1 VRLALSSDV
10 ELSERQR
17 DVLRAVVRAYVGE
30 AAPVGSVTISHLLP
44 AKLSSASIRATLAEL
59 AEFGL
64 VAQPHTSAG
73 RIPTEEGLRIFIDQL
88 LLRRGIAEYDRRAI
102 AFRVDGADLS
112 SIYHIAAQLLSEQ
125 TGLLGFVAVPSLDR
139 VVLQHV
145 SLVRLGSDRVLA
157 VLVSATGSAY
167 RRVLEEGADLEQREL
182 DRIATL
188 LNERVVGRTLRDVR
202 SALAV
207 EAASMRQQADALL
220 DRALKLGSQALT
232 ADDSPEDLV
241 IATRLALLD
250 QPEFRDP
257 QRIRDLYEA
266 VETKERL
273 LEVLNQMLEEQGV
286 CVALGG
292 EVDDPALRRCAL
304 VASHYGGDARP
315 MGMLG
320 VIGPN
325 RMDYDRVIAL
335 VDYFSQVVSEKLSA

>member
-1 VRLALSSDV
+1 MRSALSRDV

-30 AAPVGSVTISHLLP
+30 ATPVGSVTISHLLP

-64 VAQPHTSAG
+64 VDQPHTSAG
-73 RIPTEEGLRIFIDQL
+73 RVPTEEGLRIFIDQL
-88 LLRRGIAEYDRRAI
+88 LSRREIAEYDRRAI
-102 AFRVDGADLS
+102 AFQVEGVDVS
-112 SIYHIAAQLLSEQ
+112 RIYTIAAQLLSEQ

-167 RRVLEEGADLEQREL
+167 RRVLDEGGDLEQREL
-182 DRIATL
+182 DRIAAL
-188 LNERVVGRTLRDVR
+188 LNARVVGRNLGQVR

-207 EAASMRQQADALL
+207 EAASMRRQADALL
-220 DRALKLGSQALT
+220 DRALTLGSQALA

-257 QRIRDLYEA
+257 QRIRDLYQA

-273 LEVLNQMLEEQGV
+273 LEILNQMLDERGV

-304 VASHYGGDARP
+304 VASHYGGDAGP
-315 MGMLG
+315 LGMLG
-320 VIGPN
+320 VIGPS

>member
-1 VRLALSSDV
+1 VRPVRARDID
-10 ELSERQR
+10 LSERQR

-44 AKLSSASIRATLAEL
+44 SKLSSASIRATLAEL
-59 AEFGL
+59 AECGL
-64 VAQPHTSAG
+64 VEQPHTSAG
-73 RIPTEEGLRIFIDQL
+73 RIPTEEGLRIFIDHL
-88 LLRRGIAEYDRRAI
+88 LSGRGIADYDRRAI
-102 AFRVDGADLS
+102 AFQVEGADPGH
-112 SIYHIAAQLLSEQ
+112 IYTIAAQLLSEQ
-125 TGLLGFVAVPSLDR
+125 TGLLGFVAVPSLER

-167 RRVLEEGADLEQREL
+167 RRVLDEGGDLDQREL
-182 DRIATL
+182 DRIAAL
-188 LNERVVGRTLRDVR
+188 LNDRVVGRTLGHVR
-202 SALAV
+202 RALAA
-207 EAASMRQQADALL
+207 EAASLRRQADALL
-220 DRALKLGSQALT
+220 ERALRLGSQALT

-241 IATRLALLD
+241 ITTRLALLD
-250 QPEFRDP
+250 QPEFQDP

-273 LEVLNQMLEEQGV
+273 LEVLNQMLDERGV

-304 VASHYGGDARP
+304 VARHYGEDARP
-315 MGMLG
+315 LGMLG

-335 VDYFSQVVSEKLSA
+335 VDYCSQVVSEKLSA